1 MNEQQATEAA
11 AEPIESQVNPD
22 APTTSRAEHLQ
33 WCKGRA
39 KAFLPGDP
47 GQAFASMMSD
57 LSKHEE
63 LSSHCGIEM
72 GTMLM
77 ATTPG
82 WTKDASAIGE
92 FIDGFN

>member
-1 MNEQQATEAA
+1 MSEQPTTEAA
-11 AEPIESQVNPD
+11 PVVQSR
-22 APTTSRAEHLQ
+22 TGRSRAEHLQ
-33 WCKGRA
+33 WCKDRA

-57 LSKHEE
+57 LGKHEE